1 MSTTDDLAIG
11 YLDRAPAS
19 GLPDDDTFVP
29 TVLFVDDEP
38 EVLNGLRVSLRRER
52 HSYRFLF
59 ASGADDAISI
69 MEREPVDMVVS
80 DMRMPDRNGADLLEE
95 VRFRFPDVV
104 RYVLSGQAEDR
115 LVRRSVA
122 VTHRWLTKPCSHEAL
137 VEAIEEAV
145 GFRARVDDPAAR
157 RAIGS
162 IDALPSHPEAYD
174 TLVDAL
180 SRADVTIDE
189 VVGLAS
195 VDPAVTAKLLQWA
208 NSVFTEGVAV
218 YDVRRAVERIG
229 LDALTH
235 LSTADD
241 VVRRGVAAEVIPGFG
256 IDLFHRYARQVS
268 RVAAGLTDLADAEL
282 AAAAGLLSGTGL
294 LLEVAHLREPL
305 ERAYRLALTGRSSLV
320 SVERDLF
327 GRSHPELA
335 GHLLALWGLPRNLV
349 AAVATSHQRP
359 DPSAVLPMPPAT
371 AVQAARLM
379 VQRTDLSRAV
389 GFPHLA
395 PIDDELAAA
404 LDRWSGELQERAAG

>member
-1 MSTTDDLAIG
+1 MSATGDLAIG
-11 YLDRAPAS
+11 HPDRASAHE
-19 GLPDDDTFVP
+19 LPDDTFVP

-59 ASGADDAISI
+59 ATGADDAISI

-122 VTHRWLTKPCSHEAL
+122 VTHRWLTKPCSREAL
-137 VEAIEEAV
+137 IEALEEAV
-145 GFRARVDDPAAR
+145 GFRGRVDDPAVR
-157 RAIGS
+157 RAIGAV
-162 IDALPSHPEAYD
+162 DALPSHPEAYD
-174 TLVDAL
+174 ALVGAL
-180 SRADVTIDE
+180 ARPEVTIDE
-189 VVGLAS
+189 VVGLAAA
-195 VDPAVTAKLLQWA
+195 DPALTAKLLQWA
-208 NSVFTEGVAV
+208 NLVFTEGVAV
-218 YDVRRAVERIG
+218 YDVRRAIERIG
-229 LDALTH
+229 LDVLTH

-256 IDLFHRYARQVS
+256 IDLFHRYARQVAH
-268 RVAAGLTDLADAEL
+268 VAAGLATPERADL

-294 LLEVAHLREPL
+294 LLEVSHLREPL
-305 ERAYRLALTGRSSLV
+305 ERAYRLALTDRVCLV
-320 SVERDLF
+320 SMEQDLF

-335 GHLLALWGLPRNLV
+335 GHLLSLWGLPRDLV
-349 AAVATSHQRP
+349 AAVAASHRRP
-359 DPSAVLPMPPAT
+359 DPSAVLPMSPET
-371 AVQAARLM
+371 AVQAARLL

-389 GFPHLA
+389 GLPHLA

-404 LDRWSGELQERAAG
+404 LDRWSGELEDRAAR